1 MFALWVPGCRL
12 MGLQGNRHELLFPP
26 PPASPQSKTSAGKSE
41 TVVYLVKLDL
51 PVQVTIAMPEET
63 VGGF

>member
-1 MFALWVPGCRL
+1 